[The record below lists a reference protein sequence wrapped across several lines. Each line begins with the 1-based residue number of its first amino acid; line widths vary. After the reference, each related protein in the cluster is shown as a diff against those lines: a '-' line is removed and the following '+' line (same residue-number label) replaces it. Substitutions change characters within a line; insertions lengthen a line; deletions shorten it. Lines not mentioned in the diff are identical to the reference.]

1 MRMTM
6 TDDVDRP
13 SGGAH
18 ALQTDEWSDWLLHV
32 RHAGDPAYGRIVRAV
47 VERYADRVLDTACLS
62 PGMTLVDIGT
72 GDGLLAFR
80 AIERIGATLR
90 VVLTDISEP
99 LLRHA
104 EKSAVQRGVSG
115 QCRFIQCSAEA
126 LAGIDDASADV
137 VAARAAI
144 AYVPDKAAAFREFHR
159 VLKPGGRLAIAEPIL
174 QDEAFFAR
182 ALKKRVDDPAQRK
195 DLFLTLLHRWKAA
208 QFPDTE
214 EACAAS
220 SLTNFSERDLV
231 NFARNCGL
239 ADIHLELHI
248 DVFPS
253 LIKVWDVFL
262 DNSPHPWAPP
272 LRRILAEQ
280 FDAEERQFFEQMV
293 RPTVESG
300 KNIATDRIA
309 YLNAIKPP
317 A

>member
-1 MRMTM
+1 MTG
-6 TDDVDRP
+6 DVDP
-13 SGGAH
+13 GPGGANT
-18 ALQTDEWSDWLLHV
+18 ARTDEWSNWLLHV
-32 RHAGDPAYGRIVRAV
+32 RHADDPAYEQVVRSV
-47 VERYADRVLDTACLS
+47 VERYADRVLDNAGLS

-80 AIERIGATLR
+80 AIGRVGATLR
-90 VVLTDISEP
+90 VILTDISEP
-99 LLRHA
+99 LLRHTEASAA
-104 EKSAVQRGVSG
+104 ERGLSG
-115 QCRFIQCSAEA
+115 QCSFVQCSAEA
-126 LAGIDDASADV
+126 LAGIDHSSVDAV
-137 VAARAAI
+137 VARAAI
-144 AYVPDKAAAFREFHR
+144 AYVPDKAAAFREFVR

-182 ALKKRVDDPAQRK
+182 ALRKRVNDPSQRK
-195 DLFLTLLHRWKAA
+195 DPFLTLLHRWKSA

-220 SLTNFSERDLV
+220 PIANFSERDLV
-231 NFARNCGL
+231 ILARNSGL

-253 LIKVWDVFL
+253 LIKSWEVFL

-280 FDAEERQFFEQMV
+280 FTAEERTFFERMV

-300 KNIATDRIA
+300 TNIATDRIA
-309 YLNAIKPP
+309 YLNARKPES
-317 A
+317 

>member
-1 MRMTM
+1 MAR
-6 TDDVDRP
+6 
-13 SGGAH
+13 
-18 ALQTDEWSDWLLHV
+18 TDEWSDWLLHV
-32 RHAGDPAYGRIVRAV
+32 RHADDPTYERIVRSV
-47 VERYADRVLDTACLS
+47 VERYADRVLDDACLS

-80 AIERIGATLR
+80 AIERIGAALR
-90 VVLTDISEP
+90 VMLTDISEP
-99 LLRHA
+99 MLRHTEA
-104 EKSAVQRGVSG
+104 SAVQRGVSG
-115 QCRFIQCSAEA
+115 QCRFIRCSAEA
-126 LAGIDDASADV
+126 LTGIDDSSADV

-144 AYVPDKAAAFREFHR
+144 AYVPDKAAAFREFVR
-159 VLKPGGRLAIAEPIL
+159 VLKPGGRVAIAEPIL
-174 QDEAFFAR
+174 QDEAFFVR

-195 DLFLTLLHRWKAA
+195 DPFLTLLHRWKAA

-220 SLTNFSERDLV
+220 PITNFSERDLV
-231 NFARNCGL
+231 NLARNAGL

-248 DVFPS
+248 DVLPS
-253 LIKVWDVFL
+253 HIKSWEVFL

-280 FDAEERQFFEQMV
+280 FDAEERGFFEMMV

-309 YLNAIKPP
+309 YLNARKPP